1 MTIHHE
7 QLPTAGFLAGGF
19 FAPRSRELSET
30 AKASAQ
36 QFGALL
42 PLAHLQ
48 MLDALRVAI
57 SWMVDGVLPHATDEV
72 AFTTDDRSRIVTLI
86 ADHGGE
92 QARDVL
98 CAELAQAVL
107 RPIDLEG
114 ARLFLSMTTDLMAA
128 RRVLAVSPVNAE
140 KSRDA
145 FADARLELAV
155 RLGSGDDSPS

>member
-1 MTIHHE
+1 MTIRLE
-7 QLPTAGFLAGGF
+7 QLPAAGFLAGGF
-19 FAPRSRELSET
+19 FAPRSRELSEA
-30 AKASAQ
+30 AKACAH

-57 SWMVDGVLPHATDEV
+57 SRMVDGVLPHATDEV
-72 AFTTDDRSRIVTLI
+72 AFTAEDRSRIVALV

-98 CAELAQAVL
+98 CAELAQAVR

-114 ARLFLSMTTDLMAA
+114 ARLFLAMTTDLMAA
-128 RRVLAVSPVNAE
+128 RSVLGVSPVNAE

-145 FADARLELAV
+145 FSDARLELAV
-155 RLGSGDDSPS
+155 RLGSGDDIPS